1 MAQRRKM
8 SISGALR
15 YARVAAEPES
25 TQVEVIRRTVTP
37 GTGENALDARWQ
49 SGLLFIVATALALA
63 RMAPPRLE
71 YEEPFAFW
79 DIVPT
84 LGFLEYLFEPW
95 AGYFNVF
102 ARLSFL
108 VAHPL
113 DDLGPLV
120 TRLLASAVIGLVAVY
135 FASDALA
142 DAIPSRA
149 VRIGLAMSLPMLPIP
164 YPGPYVGP
172 LNSQW
177 WIALG
182 VLGIALARPRTWH
195 YPTLLVA
202 GFTGV
207 APCIVL
213 PVFRDRR
220 GLALAVGVVAQL
232 ALLLSGERRPP
243 GFSITID
250 YILVMLLVGALLSAA
265 PLPLRTRMAFG
276 YLSIAIL
283 ALGSILTGWPLES
296 NWRLLAVP
304 GAAMALGVFALLLP
318 RHPAPIVQEA
328 ATEYARGAT

>member
-1 MAQRRKM
+1 MVRT
-8 SISGALR
+8 
-15 YARVAAEPES
+15 AAPA
-25 TQVEVIRRTVTP
+25 
-37 GTGENALDARWQ
+37 TGESALEARWQ
-49 SGLLFIVATALALA
+49 AALLFIVVTALALA

-79 DIVPT
+79 DVVPT
-84 LGFLEYLFEPW
+84 MGPLEYLFEPW
-95 AGYFNVF
+95 AGYFGVF
-102 ARLSFL
+102 ARFSFL

-135 FASDALA
+135 FASDALR

-149 VRIGLAMSLPMLPIP
+149 VRIGLAISLPMLPIP

-177 WIALG
+177 WIALA
-182 VLGIALARPRTWH
+182 VLGIALARSRPWH
-195 YPTLLVA
+195 YPALLVA
-202 GFTGV
+202 GFVGI

-220 GLALAVGVVAQL
+220 WLALAVGVVAQL

-250 YILVMLLVGALLSAA
+250 YVLVMLLVGALMSAA
-265 PLPLRTRMAFG
+265 PLPLRTRLAFG

-283 ALGSILTGWPLES
+283 ALGSSLTGLPLES
-296 NWRLLAVP
+296 NWRRLAVP

-318 RHPAPIVQEA
+318 RHPEASNDDAHPEFNYRPADAPPN
-328 ATEYARGAT
+328 